1 MNEEMKTTFET
12 LEVWQESRKLRLE
25 ISQLVKDFPDE
36 EKYRLVDQM
45 IRAARSVS
53 GNIAEGH
60 GRYHFQENIQFC
72 RRARGSLAEL
82 LDHLYVGLDEKYIT
96 ETKFNYFRDKSLK
109 LVEMVNEHIEGL
121 SRQKHAHS
129 SSSHTHNTPHSSNS
143 PHSPQPNKTQGG
155 KGVKQ
160 DGAKRI

>member
-1 MNEEMKTTFET
+1 MNEELKTTFET
-12 LEVWQESRKLRLE
+12 LEVWQESRKLRME
-25 ISQLVKDFPDE
+25 ISILVKEFPDE

-82 LDHLYVGLDEKYIT
+82 MDHLYVGLDEKYIT
-96 ETKFNYFRDKSLK
+96 EVKFNYFRDKSLN
-109 LVEMVNEHIEGL
+109 LVKMVNDHIENL
-121 SRQKHAHS
+121 SKQKHAHS
-129 SSSHTHNTPHSSNS
+129 ASTHASHATHSSH
-143 PHSPQPNKTQGG
+143 PNKAPGG

-160 DGAKRI
+160 DGAKRV

>member
-1 MNEEMKTTFET
+1 MNEELKTTFET
-12 LEVWQESRKLRLE
+12 LEVWQESRKLRME
-25 ISQLVKDFPDE
+25 ISLLVKEFPDE

-82 LDHLYVGLDEKYIT
+82 MDHLYVGLDEKYIP
-96 ETKFNYFRDKSLK
+96 EVKFNYFRDKSLD
-109 LVEMVNEHIEGL
+109 LVKMVNEHIESL

-129 SSSHTHNTPHSSNS
+129 ASPHTSHSPHAPHSTHSNKA
-143 PHSPQPNKTQGG
+143 PGG
-155 KGVKQ
+155 KGDKP
-160 DGAKRI
+160 DGAKRV

>member
-1 MNEEMKTTFET
+1 MNEELKTTFET
-12 LEVWQESRKLRLE
+12 LEVWQESRKLRME
-25 ISQLVKDFPDE
+25 ISQLVKEFPDE

-96 ETKFNYFRDKSLK
+96 EVKFNYFRDKSLN
-109 LVEMVNEHIEGL
+109 LVKMVNEHIENL

-129 SSSHTHNTPHSSNS
+129 ASPHTPHTPHS
-143 PHSPQPNKTQGG
+143 PHPNKAPGG
-155 KGVKQ
+155 KGGKQ
-160 DGAKRI
+160 DGVKRV